1 MNAVGLPARAY
12 AAALAAVPAMS
23 LRRLAALLREHPPE
37 EAYAVVGGRCA
48 PRGAIVTALAD
59 SALAVRW
66 RAAATP
72 ELVEQVWLRCAAVG
86 VEVEHLGA
94 PSYPAQLDGA
104 DAPPVLFFRGDRS
117 LLDDGRR
124 VAIVG
129 TRNATAAGREA
140 ARRIAAGLADAGVH
154 VVSGLARGIDGC
166 AHRAVVE
173 QDGPGRAIGVVA
185 SGLDVVY
192 PREHR
197 DLWRRVAE
205 TGVLVSESPPGTS
218 PEAFRFPLRNRIIAG
233 LAEVVVVVES
243 RRRGGSLI
251 TATLAGERGI
261 AVMAVPGSVHNPAA
275 AGTNELLRTGAA
287 PVLDASDVLVALA
300 LDHRRAAPALTE
312 TRQRPRR
319 LDLPVYEACAGEP
332 CTIDGIIAGVGADL
346 IDVAMSLARLEQSGW
361 VVETDGWYQAV
372 GALLR

>member
-1 MNAVGLPARAY
+1 
-12 AAALAAVPAMS
+12 MS

-205 TGVLVSESPPGTS
+205 TGVLVSEAPPGTS
-218 PEAFRFPLRNRIIAG
+218 PEAFRFPLRNRIIAATG
-233 LAEVVVVVES
+233 GG
-243 RRRGGSLI
+243 RGGGRVTPS
-251 TATLAGERGI
+251 
-261 AVMAVPGSVHNPAA
+261 AA
-275 AGTNELLRTGAA
+275 AR
-287 PVLDASDVLVALA
+287 
-300 LDHRRAAPALTE
+300 
-312 TRQRPRR
+312 
-319 LDLPVYEACAGEP
+319 
-332 CTIDGIIAGVGADL
+332 
-346 IDVAMSLARLEQSGW
+346 
-361 VVETDGWYQAV
+361 
-372 GALLR
+372 